1 MSKFRWIVMGAL
13 LALCAGNAQAAKYGE
28 VEGTISAVNL
38 VAPAS
43 VTLTDGADSVT
54 LNVVPSTVIVVKDEG
69 RVTLADLTVGAQAEA
84 KFDTRT
90 LVAKQIKVEAS
101 EDEEEEDAH
110 ALGVVLDADPVSG
123 VVTIDT
129 NDDTVA
135 DLTLSTDAQTRIK
148 VGGIA
153 ITQAELDALD
163 GLMVHVEYG
172 STSFLAKEIEAE
184 EAELEVNGSVT
195 AVDAVAGTLTI
206 DTATGPLTFDVA
218 SGADI
223 RQGGK
228 KIALSALQVGDLV
241 EVKYTT
247 NGTTNTALRISAKKP
262 KPAKPLHVTG
272 TVSAVDSA
280 AGTLTVTN
288 RGASVV
294 LTLSDSTDLR
304 INGKRATLADVET
317 ALGAGGS
324 VKVSASYFSQGD
336 VNAATQVQLNVKSKG
351 RGPGH

>member
-13 LALCAGNAQAAKYGE
+13 LALCAGNAQAAKFAE

-54 LNVVPSTVIVVKDEG
+54 LNVVPSTVIVIKDEG

-90 LVAKQIKVEAS
+90 LVAKQIKVEAA
-101 EDEEEEDAH
+101 ENEEEDAH

-135 DLTLSTDAQTRIK
+135 DLTLNTDAQTRIK

-163 GLMVHVEYG
+163 GLIVHVEYG

-223 RQGGK
+223 RLGGK
-228 KIALSALQVGDLV
+228 KIELSAIQVGDLV
-241 EVKYTT
+241 EVKYTS
-247 NGTTNTALRISAKKP
+247 NGTTNTALKISVKKP

-272 TVSAVDSA
+272 TVTAVDSV
-280 AGTLTVTN
+280 AGTLTVSA
-288 RGASVV
+288 RGGSVV

-317 ALGAGGS
+317 ALTAGTS
-324 VKVSASYFSQGD
+324 VKVSASYIVQEA
-336 VNAATQVQLNVKSKG
+336 VNAATLVQLNVKSKG